1 MGKGTRIKILS
12 ICGSGVVTS
21 SMVANKLIEL
31 FAEEGYD
38 VSTTEANPSEL
49 ENYCMREKFDL
60 IAYSSPIGDSF
71 GTPALNAIGLITG
84 LGEEEFMEQ
93 ALEILKKAGK

>member
-1 MGKGTRIKILS
+1 MKEIKILS

-38 VSTTEANPSEL
+38 VKATEANPSEL
-49 ENYCMREKFDL
+49 EGYCMREKFDL
-60 IAYSSPIGDSF
+60 IAYSSPIGDSC
-71 GTPALNAIGLITG
+71 GVPALNAIGLITG
-84 LGEEEFMEQ
+84 MGEEEFMHD